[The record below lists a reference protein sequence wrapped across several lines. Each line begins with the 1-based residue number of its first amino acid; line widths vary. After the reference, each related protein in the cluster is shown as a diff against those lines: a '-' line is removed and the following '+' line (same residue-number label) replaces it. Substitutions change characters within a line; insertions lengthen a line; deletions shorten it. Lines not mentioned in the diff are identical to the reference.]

1 MIRFFFLNKIFS
13 NVKYFQM
20 FGCHVKLF
28 KQITKTD
35 SSNIRVVGAEGL

>member
-1 MIRFFFLNKIFS
+1 MFS

-28 KQITKTD
+28 KQIIKTD
-35 SSNIRVVGAEGL
+35 DSNIRVAGAEGL